1 MTNSVCYKI
10 YGQDFHIELESV
22 QFANAVFH
30 DEYRINDLR
39 SHNVRTI
46 VDVGSHVGSFTVMAH
61 HYWPNAKIVAVEPHP
76 QSFELMTKNTS
87 HIPESQLLR
96 INAAISS
103 KPGKCLLSFPVSNSR
118 VADYVPDVW
127 ESLFTPS
134 NKIMNLFSFDFASRT
149 KDVFAFVASLMS

>member
-10 YGQDFHIELESV
+10 YGQDFHIEPDSV

-61 HYWPNAKIVAVEPHP
+61 HYWPKAKIVAVEPHP
-76 QSFELMTKNTS
+76 QSFELM
-87 HIPESQLLR
+87 
-96 INAAISS
+96 
-103 KPGKCLLSFPVSNSR
+103 
-118 VADYVPDVW
+118 
-127 ESLFTPS
+127 
-134 NKIMNLFSFDFASRT
+134 
-149 KDVFAFVASLMS
+149 